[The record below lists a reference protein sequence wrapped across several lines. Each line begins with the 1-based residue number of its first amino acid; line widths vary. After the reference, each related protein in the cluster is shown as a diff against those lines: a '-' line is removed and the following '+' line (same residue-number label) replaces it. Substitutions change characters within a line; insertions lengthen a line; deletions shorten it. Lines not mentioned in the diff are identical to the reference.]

1 MNVRATMKK
10 RILPALLLA
19 CLLAI
24 ACCACAMGEECG
36 HSYVWQST
44 ESEHWQSCQNCG
56 QEITREPHGISCVTG
71 LCIYC
76 GQAGEGYTSH
86 DCDWE
91 DYTYNETEHWNVCKA
106 CGDELNRFEHSISC
120 ETMLCTVCNQTGTN
134 IQHLYDPLVWDGD
147 DTEHWTICQRCGQP
161 NPNHA
166 AHILP
171 CNSVVCTV
179 CGLTGTNEGAH
190 SIAWQHNDT
199 EHWMSCTYC
208 GMTTMQPSSHW
219 FYCDRL
225 DACINCDQPGTGEI
239 SHLGSDK
246 WESNETEHW
255 RICPRCSNELD
266 RAAHQVSCQM
276 KCTICGQE
284 GASGDIRHQCK
295 MRNDEL
301 RHWQEC
307 TLCGEK
313 INQAGHVIDCVT
325 GNCRVCYQPGT
336 GEVSHLDWMNDWVTS
351 ETEHWKE
358 CSKCGRKSYNAGHT
372 ISCETNK
379 CTICGQAGTGAAAHV
394 ADYAQVFTS
403 ETEHW
408 YACKICG
415 EETGRSV
422 HEIPCTSKKCMDCGQ
437 AGKGDYFHMG
447 ELKMVSSETEHWY
460 VCDACGEEELRMK
473 HEISCKTGK
482 CIVCDREGKS
492 DQVEHVVADLY
503 DWKFSDEEHWQ
514 ICERCGAEVN
524 REQHSLSCRT
534 NHCTRCGQTGTGEA
548 SHIPGGEIQYSETEH
563 WQLCEVCG
571 EEAWREQHWID
582 CLTGKCTTCGQTAS
596 GRAAHRYRWRY
607 DDQECW
613 RICENCL
620 EEFDRRPHAVS
631 CRTGECIYC
640 GLKTAGEIAHEQ
652 PGDWIETRES
662 TCTEPGERTQTCAVC
677 GKVAKTEEIAANG
690 HQAEAW
696 KVTKEPTCTEKGEKA
711 QVCTVCGETVKTEE
725 IAANGH
731 QAEAWKVT
739 KEPTCTEKGEKAQ
752 VCTVCGETVKTEEI
766 AANGHQAE
774 AWNVT
779 KEPTCTEPGEK
790 KFQCAVCGEGA
801 TEEIAALGHA
811 SDRWR
816 YDDQE
821 CWRICDRCQEEF
833 GRQPHT
839 ISADWQKD
847 GVDHWH
853 VCEQCGAKLED
864 AAHTWENGVCALC
877 GRQEPAH
884 IPGDADGDGTVGTAD
899 VLRML
904 KHVSGWGVRV
914 NETNAAVSGGDTV
927 NTADVLLVLKY
938 ISGWDVTLQ

>member
-1 MNVRATMKK
+1 
-10 RILPALLLA
+10 
-19 CLLAI
+19 
-24 ACCACAMGEECG
+24 
-36 HSYVWQST
+36 
-44 ESEHWQSCQNCG
+44 
-56 QEITREPHGISCVTG
+56 
-71 LCIYC
+71 
-76 GQAGEGYTSH
+76 
-86 DCDWE
+86 
-91 DYTYNETEHWNVCKA
+91 
-106 CGDELNRFEHSISC
+106 
-120 ETMLCTVCNQTGTN
+120 
-134 IQHLYDPLVWDGD
+134 
-147 DTEHWTICQRCGQP
+147 
-161 NPNHA
+161 
-166 AHILP
+166 
-171 CNSVVCTV
+171 
-179 CGLTGTNEGAH
+179 
-190 SIAWQHNDT
+190 
-199 EHWMSCTYC
+199 
-208 GMTTMQPSSHW
+208 
-219 FYCDRL
+219 
-225 DACINCDQPGTGEI
+225 
-239 SHLGSDK
+239 
-246 WESNETEHW
+246 
-255 RICPRCSNELD
+255 
-266 RAAHQVSCQM
+266 
-276 KCTICGQE
+276 
-284 GASGDIRHQCK
+284 

-372 ISCETNK
+372 ISCETSK

-460 VCDACGEEELRMK
+460 VCDTCGEEELRMK

-652 PGDWIETRES
+652 PGDWIETREP

-731 QAEAWKVT
+731 QAEAWS
-739 KEPTCTEKGEKAQ
+739 
-752 VCTVCGETVKTEEI
+752 
-766 AANGHQAE
+766 
-774 AWNVT
+774 VT

>member
-24 ACCACAMGEECG
+24 VCCACAMGEECG
-36 HSYVWQST
+36 HSFD
-44 ESEHWQSCQNCG
+44 
-56 QEITREPHGISCVTG
+56 
-71 LCIYC
+71 L
-76 GQAGEGYTSH
+76 
-86 DCDWE
+86 DDWHS
-91 DYTYNETEHWNVCKA
+91 NETEHWYVCKD
-106 CGDELNRFEHSISC
+106 CGEDVNRSEHSISC

-225 DACINCDQPGTGEI
+225 DACIYCDQPGTGEI

-284 GASGDIRHQCK
+284 GASGGIRHQCK

-379 CTICGQAGTGAAAHV
+379 CTICGQAGTGVAAHV

-596 GRAAHRYRWRY
+596 GRAAHRYHWRY

-652 PGDWIETRES
+652 PGDWIETRE
-662 TCTEPGERTQTCAVC
+662 
-677 GKVAKTEEIAANG
+677 
-690 HQAEAW
+690 
-696 KVTKEPTCTEKGEKA
+696 PTCTEKGEKA

-731 QAEAWKVT
+731 QAEAWS
-739 KEPTCTEKGEKAQ
+739 
-752 VCTVCGETVKTEEI
+752 
-766 AANGHQAE
+766 
-774 AWNVT
+774 VT

>member
-24 ACCACAMGEECG
+24 VCCACAMGEECG
-36 HSYVWQST
+36 HSFD
-44 ESEHWQSCQNCG
+44 
-56 QEITREPHGISCVTG
+56 
-71 LCIYC
+71 L
-76 GQAGEGYTSH
+76 
-86 DCDWE
+86 DDWHS
-91 DYTYNETEHWNVCKA
+91 NETEHWYVCKD
-106 CGDELNRFEHSISC
+106 CGEDVNRSEHSISC

-225 DACINCDQPGTGEI
+225 DACIYCDQPGTGEI

-379 CTICGQAGTGAAAHV
+379 CTICGQAGTGVAAHV

-534 NHCTRCGQTGTGEA
+534 NHCTRCGQTGTGET

-652 PGDWIETRES
+652 PGDWIETRE
-662 TCTEPGERTQTCAVC
+662 
-677 GKVAKTEEIAANG
+677 
-690 HQAEAW
+690 
-696 KVTKEPTCTEKGEKA
+696 PTCTEKGEKA

-731 QAEAWKVT
+731 QAEAWS
-739 KEPTCTEKGEKAQ
+739 
-752 VCTVCGETVKTEEI
+752 
-766 AANGHQAE
+766 
-774 AWNVT
+774 VT

>member
-24 ACCACAMGEECG
+24 VCCACAMGEECG
-36 HSYVWQST
+36 HSFD
-44 ESEHWQSCQNCG
+44 
-56 QEITREPHGISCVTG
+56 
-71 LCIYC
+71 L
-76 GQAGEGYTSH
+76 
-86 DCDWE
+86 DDWHS
-91 DYTYNETEHWNVCKA
+91 NETEHWYVCKD
-106 CGDELNRFEHSISC
+106 CGEDVNRSEHSISC

-161 NPNHA
+161 NLHHA

-171 CNSVVCTV
+171 CNSVVCTI

-225 DACINCDQPGTGEI
+225 DACIYCDQPGTGEI

-534 NHCTRCGQTGTGEA
+534 NHCTRCGQTGTGET

-696 KVTKEPTCTEKGEKA
+696 KVTKEPTCTE
-711 QVCTVCGETVKTEE
+711 
-725 IAANGH
+725 
-731 QAEAWKVT
+731 
-739 KEPTCTEKGEKAQ
+739 
-752 VCTVCGETVKTEEI
+752 
-766 AANGHQAE
+766 
-774 AWNVT
+774 
-779 KEPTCTEPGEK
+779 PGEK

-811 SDRWR
+811 SDHWR

>member
-24 ACCACAMGEECG
+24 VCCACAMGEECG
-36 HSYVWQST
+36 HSFD
-44 ESEHWQSCQNCG
+44 
-56 QEITREPHGISCVTG
+56 
-71 LCIYC
+71 L
-76 GQAGEGYTSH
+76 
-86 DCDWE
+86 DDWHS
-91 DYTYNETEHWNVCKA
+91 NETEHWYVCKD
-106 CGDELNRFEHSISC
+106 CGEDVNRSEHSISC

-161 NPNHA
+161 NLHHA

-171 CNSVVCTV
+171 CNSVVCTI

-208 GMTTMQPSSHW
+208 GMTTIQPSSHW
-219 FYCDRL
+219 FDCDRL
-225 DACINCDQPGTGEI
+225 DACIYCDQPGTGEI
-239 SHLGSDK
+239 LHLGSDK

-255 RICPRCSNELD
+255 HICPRCSNELD

-284 GASGDIRHQCK
+284 GASGDIRHQCE

-372 ISCETNK
+372 ISCETSK

-677 GKVAKTEEIAANG
+677 G
-690 HQAEAW
+690 
-696 KVTKEPTCTEKGEKA
+696 
-711 QVCTVCGETVKTEE
+711 ETVKTEE

-731 QAEAWKVT
+731 QAEAWK
-739 KEPTCTEKGEKAQ
+739 
-752 VCTVCGETVKTEEI
+752 
-766 AANGHQAE
+766 
-774 AWNVT
+774 VT

>member
-10 RILPALLLA
+10 RILPALLFA

-36 HSYVWQST
+36 HSFD
-44 ESEHWQSCQNCG
+44 
-56 QEITREPHGISCVTG
+56 
-71 LCIYC
+71 L
-76 GQAGEGYTSH
+76 
-86 DCDWE
+86 DDWHS
-91 DYTYNETEHWNVCKA
+91 NETEHWYVCKD
-106 CGDELNRFEHSISC
+106 CGEDVNRSEHSISC

-171 CNSVVCTV
+171 CNSVVCTI

-208 GMTTMQPSSHW
+208 GMTTIQPSSHW
-219 FYCDRL
+219 FDCDRL
-225 DACINCDQPGTGEI
+225 DACIYCDQPGTGEI

-372 ISCETNK
+372 ISCETSK

-534 NHCTRCGQTGTGEA
+534 NHCTRCGQTGTGET

-696 KVTKEPTCTEKGEKA
+696 KVTKEPTCTE
-711 QVCTVCGETVKTEE
+711 
-725 IAANGH
+725 
-731 QAEAWKVT
+731 
-739 KEPTCTEKGEKAQ
+739 
-752 VCTVCGETVKTEEI
+752 
-766 AANGHQAE
+766 
-774 AWNVT
+774 
-779 KEPTCTEPGEK
+779 PGEK

-801 TEEIAALGHA
+801 TEEIAALGHS

>member
-171 CNSVVCTV
+171 CNSDVCTF

-190 SIAWQHNDT
+190 SITWQHNET
-199 EHWMSCTYC
+199 EHWLSCTYC

-284 GASGDIRHQCK
+284 GASGGIRHQCK

-336 GEVSHLDWMNDWVTS
+336 GEVTHLDWMNDWVTS

-460 VCDACGEEELRMK
+460 VCDACGEEALRMK

-631 CRTGECIYC
+631 CRTGECLYC

-652 PGDWIETRES
+652 PGDWIETREP

-677 GKVAKTEEIAANG
+677 GKVAKAEEIAANG

-696 KVTKEPTCTEKGEKA
+696 KATKEPTCTEKGEKA
-711 QVCTVCGETVKTEE
+711 QACTMCGEIVKTEE

-752 VCTVCGETVKTEEI
+752 ICAVCGETVKTEEI